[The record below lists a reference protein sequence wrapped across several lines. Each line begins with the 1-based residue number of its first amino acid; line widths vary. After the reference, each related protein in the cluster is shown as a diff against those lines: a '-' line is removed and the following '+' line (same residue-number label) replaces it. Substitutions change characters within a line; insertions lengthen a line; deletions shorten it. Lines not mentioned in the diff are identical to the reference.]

1 MNAKARRLK
10 EQLERAGGVVSLPDD
25 APDDVAEMFVKVI
38 MSCPDCAKA
47 ISASSKQ
54 PTDKNDH

>member
-10 EQLERAGGVVSLPDD
+10 KQLERAGGVVFLPDD
-25 APDDVAEMFVKVI
+25 VPNDIAEMFVKVI

-47 ISASSKQ
+47 ISASSKP
-54 PTDKNDH
+54 PTDKREH